1 MKFREE
7 KNLGREVGE
16 EREMEVG
23 IRKGTGEI
31 IDRNFQERRLGGRN
45 GETESRRQKA
55 EGMEGWR

>member
-23 IRKGTGEI
+23 IRKGT
-31 IDRNFQERRLGGRN
+31 DGGKEVR
-45 GETESRRQKA
+45 S
-55 EGMEGWR
+55 